1 MEQKTS
7 LPTCDPRHSQM
18 ADAFR
23 NFQQCVHR
31 CEKAVFFTDA
41 AGLLQRVNPAFEQ
54 LTGYSSIEVVGKDLS
69 WLAAEGPSSK
79 AYRQI
84 WHEIFENRSFRGD
97 LEVRR
102 KDGGSF
108 HMEFTAIPV
117 RDTKGQITSLVCT
130 GQDML
135 QEHELE
141 IQLAEARRL
150 SALAVLA
157 RAFAHDLN
165 NLMMV
170 ITGSTELALD
180 GAPPE
185 SPLSRHLQE
194 IRTASQRASELSRD
208 MLAFGSNSPGTPELI
223 SINSVVQQTCKILPR
238 VLGRDIQLQVVLGEE
253 PGFAE
258 VDVRQLKQV
267 LLNLA
272 INAHDAMPEGG
283 KLLLETNAVDVNAP
297 PAGGRSVVPGKYL
310 LLSVAAK
317 RFGVLSEGLD
327 TIPGLLDA
335 IGSGRWVREAEL
347 AMLEEIVKQ
356 NQGFLSL
363 KESSG
368 EETFVNIF
376 LPLASPHAQQQTR
389 APALEPS
396 RHGAVS
402 VLLVEDEFV
411 IRTAVTEFLSGAG
424 YHVLSAANGK
434 EALAKLQAHTGK
446 INLVITDVV
455 MPGMSGPK
463 LAESI
468 AAMHPQAKILF
479 VSGCS
484 EDAVLRKGAAELPR
498 NFLLKPFSFES
509 LAAKIREVLDEP
521 ERTKAATASK
531 A

>member
-7 LPTCDPRHSQM
+7 LPTSDPSRSQM

-54 LTGYSSIEVVGKDLS
+54 LTGYTSLEIVGKDLS
-69 WLAAEGPSSK
+69 WLAAQGPSSK

-84 WHEIFENRSFRGD
+84 WHEIFENRAFRGD

-102 KDGGSF
+102 KDGSSF
-108 HMEFTAIPV
+108 QMEFTAIPV

-150 SALAVLA
+150 SAVAVLA

-170 ITGSTELALD
+170 ITGCTELALD
-180 GAPPE
+180 GALPE
-185 SPLSRHLQE
+185 SPMSKHLQE

-208 MLAFGSNSPGTPELI
+208 MLAFGSNSQGTSELI
-223 SINSVVQQTCKILPR
+223 SINSVVQQTCRILPR

-253 PGFAE
+253 IGFAKA
-258 VDVRQLKQV
+258 DVRQVQQV

-283 KLLLETNAVDVNAP
+283 LLLLETNVVDVNAP

-310 LLSVAAK
+310 LLSVAAR
-317 RFGVLSEGLD
+317 RFGVLSEGLG

-335 IGSGRWVREAEL
+335 IGSGRWIRDAEL

-356 NQGFLSL
+356 NQGFLSV

-368 EETFVNIF
+368 EATVVNLF
-376 LPLASPHAQQQTR
+376 LPLASPQPQPETR
-389 APALEPS
+389 APELEPS
-396 RHGAVS
+396 RHSSVS
-402 VLLVEDEFV
+402 VLLVEDESV
-411 IRTAVTEFLSGAG
+411 IRTAVAEFLSRAG

-455 MPGMSGPK
+455 MPVMSGPK

-468 AAMHPQAKILF
+468 ASMHPQAKILF

-484 EDAVLRKGAAELPR
+484 QDAVLRKGGADLPR

-509 LAAKIREVLDEP
+509 LAAKVREVLDEP
-521 ERTKAATASK
+521 ERAKAATANTV
-531 A
+531 